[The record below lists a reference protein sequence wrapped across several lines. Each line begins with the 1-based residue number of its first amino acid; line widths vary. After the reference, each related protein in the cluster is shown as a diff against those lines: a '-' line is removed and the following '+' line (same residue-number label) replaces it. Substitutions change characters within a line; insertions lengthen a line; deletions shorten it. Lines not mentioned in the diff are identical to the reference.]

1 LIALGDYRGGRVAAW
16 LFRIARSTVA
26 DHYRRARTT
35 RFASLD
41 AIEQGD
47 RSLEPAA
54 DDTQPLDRLVV
65 SEEQA
70 AVRDLVN
77 ALDDDER
84 DLLALRVAAGL
95 SAEEVGAVIGK
106 SAGAVRV
113 GVHRLIK
120 RLRGDLR
127 RWMDSD
133 DSEEDAR

>member
-1 LIALGDYRGGRVAAW
+1 
-16 LFRIARSTVA
+16 
-26 DHYRRARTT
+26 
-35 RFASLD
+35 
-41 AIEQGD
+41 
-47 RSLEPAA
+47 
-54 DDTQPLDRLVV
+54 VV